1 MKKFTS
7 IKELYP
13 NEYQNF
19 YPQEEPE
26 PRPPADQDQ
35 NDSIE
40 DSELAV
46 PEPRRVR
53 FADPIEETRKIPGK
67 HNNNQQQQ
75 IITRQPQKPIKESFA
90 DTSLKGRVMNTVKS
104 NLINIVILLVGF
116 LLVSNDVVLGII
128 DEKITKNSIAGMAIR
143 GLGLV
148 IFYIAAKIVSA
159 LVFKQDS

>member
-13 NEYQNF
+13 NEYQKF
-19 YPQEEPE
+19 YPQEDPEPE
-26 PRPPADQDQ
+26 PPQQDRH
-35 NDSIE
+35 DE
-40 DSELAV
+40 DSFEDTELAV

-53 FADPIEETRKIPGK
+53 FANPIAETKPSGE
-67 HNNNQQQQ
+67 NNQLAKKCQ
-75 IITRQPQKPIKESFA
+75 RPGSKESFTDSRTDK
-90 DTSLKGRVMNTVKS
+90 DTSLKGRVMNTLKS

-116 LLVSNDVVLGII
+116 LLVSNDAVLGLI

-148 IFYIAAKIVSA
+148 VFYIAAKIVTA
-159 LVFKQDS
+159 IVLPA